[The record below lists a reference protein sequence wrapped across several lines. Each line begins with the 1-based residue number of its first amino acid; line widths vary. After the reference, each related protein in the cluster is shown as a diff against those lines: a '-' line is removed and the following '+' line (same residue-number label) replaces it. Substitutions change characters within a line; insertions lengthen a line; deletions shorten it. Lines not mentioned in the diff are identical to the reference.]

1 MSEDKKKSKNEY
13 KDVLNNR
20 EGSEGPSIYGSFR
33 KRILDDDEKQ
43 LYNKVQDGAKT
54 SYEFEGES
62 SLEGDYV
69 RKVDKKIVILYV
81 TISTILLTSLIIFLY
96 SLIPGP
102 EDKFKQYKSLRAE
115 FEKLSVKMSKK
126 RNEIENIVLELKSN
140 EKYKDLELEDSEG
153 NILSDQQLE
162 TLSMQAKTES
172 DKGIKSKINT
182 IMQTDKELKALQKDI
197 QSKYKGL
204 GSPEVMTDEIGHEE
218 IALSYLITNKGLTQH
233 EALSIVENVNIFSY
247 AYEGLYVWNFYEDG
261 FYGSF
266 ITKGEADKTPNDIK
280 KLAKRAY
287 RARISA
293 LLSEKQKL
301 TEKIEM
307 LEAEKRQG
315 SADVN
320 KVSDEQ
326 AQQVRIDR
334 LNEENRKLQEK
345 MDKKQQ
351 IADLK
356 TINYKLL
363 GFEDAQKNGIITESM
378 WDGVKLSRSTG
389 HDYSSKVD
397 FSVTDNLV
405 IKPKQFGLSTFTE
418 VYVFPKSLVAAGD
431 IKIVKSDRICRI
443 EFLDQRNLLNKNILI
458 IAK

>member
-20 EGSEGPSIYGSFR
+20 EGGEGPSIYGSFR
-33 KRILDDDEKQ
+33 KRILDDNEQQVYK
-43 LYNKVQDGAKT
+43 KVQDGAT
-54 SYEFEGES
+54 TGYQFEGES

-69 RKVDKKIVILYV
+69 RKVDKKIVAIYV
-81 TISTILLTSLIIFLY
+81 ITSTILLTSIIIFLY

-126 RNEIENIVLELKSN
+126 RQEIENIVTELKSN

-162 TLSMQAKTES
+162 TLSIQAETES

-182 IMQTDKELKALQKDI
+182 IMQTDKELKAIQKNI
-197 QSKYKGL
+197 QSKYEGL
-204 GSPEVMTDEIGHEE
+204 EAPEVMTDEIGHEE
-218 IALSYLITNKGLTQH
+218 IALSYLITNKGLSQH
-233 EALSIVENVNIFSY
+233 EALNIIGNVNVFSY
-247 AYEGLYVWNFYEDG
+247 AYEGLYVWNFYENG

-266 ITKGEADKTPNDIK
+266 ITKGEADKTPNAIK
-280 KLAKRAY
+280 KLAKRAFK
-287 RARISA
+287 ARINA

-307 LEAEKRQG
+307 LEAEKRQE
-315 SADVN
+315 SPDAN
-320 KVSDEQ
+320 KLSDEQ
-326 AQQVRIDR
+326 IRIDR

-345 MDKKQQ
+345 VAKKEQVV
-351 IADLK
+351 DLK
-356 TINYKLL
+356 TVNYKLL
-363 GFEDAQKNGIITESM
+363 GFEYAQKKGIITESM

-389 HDYSSKVD
+389 IDYSSKVD

-418 VYVFPKSLVAAGD
+418 VYIFPKSLVAAGD
-431 IKIVKSDRICRI
+431 IKIVKNERICRI
-443 EFLDQRNLLNKNILI
+443 EFLDQRNLKNKNILI